1 MLQEIMEMLQWLA
14 EEVEYSIVPNG
25 HGFSMVYI
33 DTDDFAGFTEDWDEE
48 YRDVDY
54 AKIHRAKELLEHEA
68 VEYDYSDDLYEWY
81 YFSDCTVCWGATS
94 YDI

>member
-1 MLQEIMEMLQWLA
+1 MLNEIKEMLTWLG
-14 EEVEYSIVPNG
+14 EEVEWQIVPQR
-25 HGFSMVYI
+25 GFTMVYI
-33 DTDDFAGFTEDWDEE
+33 DTDDFVGFTEDWDEE

-68 VEYDYSDDLYEWY
+68 IEYDYSDDLYEWY
-81 YFSDCTVCWGATS
+81 HFSDCTVRWGATS